1 MSVVLNASCRNL
13 LSRNI
18 DDHIRCAIQP
28 FCRLDIQRC
37 QRIDPCSIDGTA
49 VNPEHKLLNFPSSNL
64 VDTMEIV
71 NVCVIYLAW
80 RHTFGDQSFP
90 NHWGPALDHLVIIHS
105 KWSNATFPVAGYTPI
120 LKNWSDIV

>member
-1 MSVVLNASCRNL
+1 MQQTVFPRRFLPQEFTADSLEAIEAVYNDL

-80 RHTFGDQSFP
+80 TPPPPLAWSASESRVPRSP
-90 NHWGPALDHLVIIHS
+90 NPG
-105 KWSNATFPVAGYTPI
+105 
-120 LKNWSDIV
+120 